1 MPFKI
6 DENLPVELAELLQS
20 IGHDAMMVYDQ
31 QLQGKPD
38 SLISEICKE
47 ENRAIITLDVG
58 FADIRRYPPVEFAG
72 LIGLRLKNQDKY
84 SILQVFQQVMSLLEK
99 EPLVGHL
106 WIVEEQKVRISVAY
120 PISAPQFSRKF

>member
-6 DENLPVELAELLQS
+6 DENLPIELAELLQKA
-20 IGHDAMMVYDQ
+20 GHDAMMVHDQ

-38 SLISEICKE
+38 SLISEICKQE
-47 ENRAIITLDVG
+47 ARAIITLDIG
-58 FADIRRYPPVEFAG
+58 FADIWRYPPTEFAG
-72 LIGLRLKNQDKY
+72 LIVLRLRNQDKY

-106 WIVEEQKVRISVAY
+106 WIVEEQKARI
-120 PISAPQFSRKF
+120 RTWN